1 MCPKS
6 DTAVNCPKI
15 LVVGC
20 GSIGQRHIRNL
31 QSLGADVAVCDS
43 RADQLSN
50 VKNLYKIK
58 EIYTNLD
65 EALSGNLNGIV
76 VCTPTALHVPVASAA
91 AKKGCYIF
99 VEKPLSD
106 SLDNVD
112 DLLKTV
118 KKNNASLMLGFNLR
132 FHPCLQKIKDIL
144 DEGKIGRTISAKAE
158 VGQYLPDWH
167 PSEDYRKSYSAQ
179 KALGGGIIL
188 DAIHEIDYVR
198 WFLGD
203 VSEVFCYAD
212 KLSHLEIDTEDIAEI
227 LLRFKSKAI
236 GNIHMDYVQR
246 VYNRKCEIVGDEGT
260 VTWNFSDNIV
270 RLYTAK
276 SKQWQ
281 LFPISNEQ
289 TGFDFNQTYLQEMK
303 CFIQCLTEKLSPP
316 VDGTDGK
323 RIQEI
328 ALAAKKSAEIAEVIR
343 L

>member
-1 MCPKS
+1 
-6 DTAVNCPKI
+6 
-15 LVVGC
+15 
-20 GSIGQRHIRNL
+20 
-31 QSLGADVAVCDS
+31 
-43 RADQLSN
+43 
-50 VKNLYKIK
+50 
-58 EIYTNLD
+58 
-65 EALSGNLNGIV
+65 
-76 VCTPTALHVPVASAA
+76 
-91 AKKGCYIF
+91 
-99 VEKPLSD
+99 
-106 SLDNVD
+106 
-112 DLLKTV
+112 
-118 KKNNASLMLGFNLR
+118 MLGFNLR